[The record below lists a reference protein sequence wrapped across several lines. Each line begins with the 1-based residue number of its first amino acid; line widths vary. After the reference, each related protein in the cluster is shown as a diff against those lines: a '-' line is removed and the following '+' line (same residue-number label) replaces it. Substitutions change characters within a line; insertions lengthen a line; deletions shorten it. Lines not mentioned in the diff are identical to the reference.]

1 MTGYRLPLLPVISR
15 RWTRAGSVV
24 ATIIAAGALPAAA
37 AAAAAPAA
45 GTYTVNNTSR
55 ACSDTGP
62 GTAARPLCTIGAA
75 ARRAVAGNTV
85 LVTAGRYRG
94 TSVNPAHSGS
104 RAHPIT
110 FRADRR
116 AAIAGGTRAFA
127 LSGRSNIVIAGFAI
141 TGTSSY
147 GISVSGGRNVVLSR
161 NRVSFAGEPEP
172 GSAAAG
178 IYLRNLAG
186 GRVSGNVTHDNSAH
200 GIYLAGS
207 TTRVRV
213 QGNRSYHNAYQ
224 YERNA
229 AGIEVTAPGN
239 IIVHNLTYANED
251 SGINIYPG
259 ANRSV
264 VTGNVTY
271 DNGDHGIDDLGV
283 SGGRIT
289 GNTVYRNCTSG
300 INVEGASRDFSI
312 ENNVAV
318 NNATGAVI
326 NPTPIDPPGAYTNNC
341 HRRNGNIG
349 VWDSAPAT
357 TRANFNLVWQA
368 GGGTEYV
375 WAGIEYQSRWALHR
389 ATGQEARGIFANPR
403 FARGTAWDLQLS
415 GRSPAIDSANS
426 AAPGE
431 QFTDI
436 RGRRR
441 VNDPFRPNTGAG
453 RRRYDDRGAYEFQS
467 PR

>member
-1 MTGYRLPLLPVISR
+1 MKVPR
-15 RWTRAGSVV
+15 RHWGSAGAVV
-24 ATIIAAGALPAAA
+24 ATVFAAGVLSAGTATASA
-37 AAAAAPAA
+37 HRA
-45 GTYTVNNTSR
+45 GTYTVNNTSS
-55 ACSDTGP
+55 ACSDAGP
-62 GTAARPLCTIGAA
+62 GTPARPLCTIGAA

-85 LVTAGRYRG
+85 LVTAGRYPG

-104 RAHPIT
+104 RTHPIT
-110 FRADRR
+110 FRADGR
-116 AAIAGGTRAFA
+116 AAVAGGTRAFA
-127 LSGRSNIVIAGFAI
+127 LSGRSNIVISGFAI

-147 GISVSGGRNVVLSR
+147 GISVSGGRNVVISR

-178 IYLRNLAG
+178 IYIRNLAG

-239 IIVHNLTYANED
+239 VIVQNLTYANED

-300 INVEGASRDFSI
+300 INVEGASRDFII

-357 TRANFNLVWQA
+357 TKANFNLVWQA

-389 ATGQEARGIFANPR
+389 TTGQEARGIFANPR

-415 GRSPAIDSANS
+415 GSSPAIDSANS

-431 QFTDI
+431 QFTDF

-441 VNDPFRPNTGAG
+441 VDDPYRRNTGAG
-453 RRRYDDRGAYEFQS
+453 RRRYDDRGAYEFQ
-467 PR
+467 PRR

>member
-1 MTGYRLPLLPVISR
+1 MS
-15 RWTRAGSVV
+15 AG
-24 ATIIAAGALPAAA
+24 TLAANANANAS
-37 AAAAAPAA
+37 
-45 GTYTVNNTSR
+45 GTYTVNNASS

-62 GTAARPLCTIGAA
+62 GTAARPFCTIGAA

-85 LVTAGRYRG
+85 LVSAGRYQG
-94 TSVNPAHSGS
+94 TSVSPAHSGS
-104 RAHPIT
+104 RTHPIT
-110 FRADRR
+110 FRASRGT
-116 AAIAGGTRAFA
+116 AVVGGTTAFA
-127 LSGRSNIVIAGFAI
+127 LSGRSDIVISGFAI

-147 GISVSGGRNVVLSR
+147 GISVSGGRNVVVSG

-172 GSAAAG
+172 GLTAAG
-178 IYLRNLAG
+178 IYIRNLAG
-186 GRVSGNVTHDNSAH
+186 GRVAGNATHDNSAH

-207 TTRVRV
+207 TTGVRV

-224 YERNA
+224 YQRNA

-239 IIVHNLTYANED
+239 IIVHNFTYANED
-251 SGINIYPG
+251 SGINLYPG

-271 DNGDHGIDDLGV
+271 DNGDHGLDDLDV

-300 INVEGASRDFSI
+300 INVEGASRDVLI

-318 NNATGAVI
+318 NNATGTVI
-326 NPTPIDPPGAYTNNC
+326 NPTPINPPGAYTNNC
-341 HRRNGNIG
+341 RRRNGNIG

-357 TRANFNLVWQA
+357 TKANFNLVWQA

-375 WAGIEYQSRWALHR
+375 WAGIEYRSRWGLHR
-389 ATGQEARGIFANPR
+389 ATGQEARGIFASPR
-403 FARGTAWDLQLS
+403 FARGTAWDVQLS

-426 AAPGE
+426 AAPAE
-431 QFTDI
+431 QVTDI

-441 VNDPFRPNTGAG
+441 VDDPVRRDTGAG
-453 RRRYDDRGAYEFQS
+453 RRRYDDRGAYEFR
-467 PR
+467 PRR

>member
-1 MTGYRLPLLPVISR
+1 MGWLGRRGGYRGRDP
-15 RWTRAGSVV
+15 AGRHGGRQYACGRHVHGQQHLCR
-24 ATIIAAGALPAAA
+24 T
-37 AAAAAPAA
+37 
-45 GTYTVNNTSR
+45 
-55 ACSDTGP
+55 CSDTGP

-85 LVTAGRYRG
+85 LVTAGRYPG
-94 TSVNPAHSGS
+94 TSVNPARSGS
-104 RAHPIT
+104 RTHPIT

-207 TTRVRV
+207 TTGVRV
-213 QGNRSYHNAYQ
+213 QGNRSYHNAYR

-239 IIVHNLTYANED
+239 VIVHNVTYANED

-300 INVEGASRDFSI
+300 INVEGASRHFII

-318 NNATGAVI
+318 DNATGAVI

-357 TRANFNLVWQA
+357 TRANFNLVWQG

-375 WAGIEYQSRWALHR
+375 WAGVEYQSRWALHR
-389 ATGQEARGIFANPR
+389 ATGREARGLFANPR

-436 RGRRR
+436 RGLRC

-453 RRRYDDRGAYEFQS
+453 RRRYDDRGAYEFQP